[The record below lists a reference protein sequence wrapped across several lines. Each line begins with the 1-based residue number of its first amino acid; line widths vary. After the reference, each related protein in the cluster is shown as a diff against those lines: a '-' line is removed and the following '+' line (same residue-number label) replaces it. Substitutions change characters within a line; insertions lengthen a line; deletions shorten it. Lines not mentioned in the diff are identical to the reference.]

1 MKIYLTR
8 HGETDWNIEHK
19 SHKDQKIDENNKKAP
34 VTDDDFISINTK
46 GVEQANKLEEKLK
59 NIDIDIVICSPL
71 PRAKQ
76 TAEIIVKDRN
86 IPIIFDKDISV
97 REFGEHKGKVAD
109 VDFNFTHGFWSYK
122 ANIKYERAENI
133 RDFFKRV
140 YSFIDR
146 LKSEYKDK
154 NILLVTHGS
163 IAIPV
168 YCYFNGIPEDDN
180 LLKYVLENCEIAIYE
195 I

>member
-8 HGETDWNIEHK
+8 HGETDWNIKQHRNP
-19 SHKDQKIDENNKKAP
+19 KISNNTKKNP
-34 VTDDDFISINTK
+34 VTDDDFIDINTT
-46 GVEQANKLEEKLK
+46 GIEQANKLAEKLR
-59 NIDIDIVICSPL
+59 NTSIDLVICSPL

-76 TAEIIVKDRN
+76 TAEIIVKGRN

-109 VDFNFTHGFWSYK
+109 VDFDFTHGFWSYK
-122 ANIKYERAENI
+122 ANIKYKQAENI

-140 YSFIDR
+140 YSFLDKINE
-146 LKSEYKDK
+146 EYKDK

-163 IAIPV
+163 VGIPI

-195 I
+195 T